1 MRLIITVQNSDV
13 EDLTYAWFGEF
24 LWTCVHS
31 PDLMYAMLISAR
43 SAEITSGIICSCFP
57 VLPSFFR
64 HLYGKATIKR
74 HNDNS
79 ALFSYHESTIQP
91 PAVQTTSNL
100 WNDPNDSRLLQRTY
114 LELQERNYWELWDVE
129 EAPEAPETA
138 TTTTTRDRARE
149 SQETITLPAAIRH
162 SMKDMEH
169 DGMHSALLK
178 TNDCAIPQAYCG
190 NAFARDYTM

>member
-1 MRLIITVQNSDV
+1 MRLIITVQNFNV

-24 LWTCVHS
+24 LWTWVHS
-31 PDLMYAMLISAR
+31 PDLKYAILISAR

-79 ALFSYHESTIQP
+79 ALFSYREFTIQS
-91 PAVQTTSNL
+91 PAVQTASL
-100 WNDPNDSRLLQRTY
+100 WNDPNESRQLQRTY
-114 LELQERNYWELWDVE
+114 LEPQEHNYWELWDVE
-129 EAPEAPETA
+129 EAPEDGETA
-138 TTTTTRDRARE
+138 MTTITRERARE

-169 DGMHSALLK
+169 EGMQPGLLK

-190 NAFARDYTM
+190 NAFACNYTM